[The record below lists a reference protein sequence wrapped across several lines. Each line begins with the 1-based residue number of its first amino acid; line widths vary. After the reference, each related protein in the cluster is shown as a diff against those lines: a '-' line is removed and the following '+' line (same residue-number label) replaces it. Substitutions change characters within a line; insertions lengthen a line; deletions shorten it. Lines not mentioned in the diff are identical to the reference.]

1 MNHASCSISTAR
13 LGATALVMLS
23 VVAPAAASTATLVS
37 EPGHPLGQ
45 GETRTFTELYPI
57 HVEPV
62 DDGITVEG
70 RDHRITVS
78 MSDGEAGY
86 SVTFMAPGGVPLAA
100 GVYEDA
106 YGGFESHPDN
116 PLIHVTRNA
125 ESCFQNARG
134 RFVIREVKVGQ
145 FGYVERLR
153 ASFEQTCGPD
163 TEPALFGEIDIAN
176 PPPPPPMQVRLAFFD
191 QGQVSRTGEVR
202 FDGVVYCERPTAAEI
217 STVITQGSRPSGL
230 PRGERLYQYVG
241 DCSPTGT
248 RFTVDVPIIQGRFRP
263 GPAMIHAKAAAV
275 DFNYPL
281 MVIKRVREPIRL
293 VPPARGREPR

>member
-1 MNHASCSISTAR
+1 MNHVFRSLPTAR

-23 VVAPAAASTATLVS
+23 VAAPAAASTATLVS

-45 GETRTFTELYPI
+45 GETRTFTELYPL

-86 SVTFMAPGGVPLAA
+86 SVTFMAPGGVPLTP

-116 PLIHVTRNA
+116 PLIQVARNA
-125 ESCFQNARG
+125 ESCFQDARG
-134 RFVIREVKVGQ
+134 RFVIHEVKVGR

-153 ASFEQTCGPD
+153 ASFEHTCGPD
-163 TEPALFGEIDIAN
+163 TEPALFGEIDVAN
-176 PPPPPPMQVRLAFFD
+176 PPPPPPMQVRLTFLD
-191 QGQVSRTGEVR
+191 QGTVSRTGDVR
-202 FDGVVYCERPTAAEI
+202 FDGVVYCERPSAAEI
-217 STVITQGSRPSGL
+217 SSVITQGSPRTGL
-230 PRGERLYQYVG
+230 PRGERLYLYVD

-263 GPAMIHAKAAAV
+263 GPAMIRAKAAAI

-281 MVIKRVREPIRL
+281 MVVERVDEPIRL
-293 VPPARGREPR
+293 MPQARGR